1 MLLGFPRF
9 IVLLST
15 VSCFGSRPVSADGLI
30 QVNSPASNQVLG
42 SNTDNVFQ
50 YTVVGAQTVGISNP
64 YYPNSINVDLQWQ
77 QRNNDSNTLRIN
89 VISGLAADSAPAG
102 ISNKQYTSTWKL
114 PGCHFFTRY
123 NTAQYGFSLIVSPN
137 YAALSPNQTAPG
149 PEEPSQ
155 TIPLQ
160 IQVNNGTFPKC

>member
-1 MLLGFPRF
+1 MFLGSTGF
-9 IVLLST
+9 IVLTIISI
-15 VSCFGSRPVSADGLI
+15 FGSHSVSADGLI
-30 QVNSPASNQVLG
+30 QVNNPASNQVLG
-42 SNTDNVFQ
+42 SNTHNVFQ
-50 YTVVGAQTVGISNP
+50 YTVVGAQTGDNP

-102 ISNKQYTSTWKL
+102 ISNKQYTSSWKL

-123 NTAQYGFSLIVSPN
+123 NTDKYGFSLIVSPN

-155 TIPLQ
+155 TIPVQ